1 MPLTGAEP
9 ARRHVPATAAC
20 KAAALADMFEAMGVL
35 EGLVGDWMLLGCPV
49 GRKLGW
55 INGERING
63 LLFHLLVRINGL

>member
-35 EGLVGDWMLLGCPV
+35 ESWWGIGCDALDVLLEV
-49 GRKLGW
+49 
-55 INGERING
+55 
-63 LLFHLLVRINGL
+63 LLFRPI